1 MLDDDL
7 LAKLKRKDWRDP
19 ELERQMVNEEIRTA
33 KDLMLLADD
42 DFKSRPKVHARKMH
56 LLQVQSFQGGPR
68 QENNLYSECTET
80 GTKTRKVQDKALT
93 QKLNSDQQQI
103 ELQEVLLPS
112 VP

>member
-1 MLDDDL
+1 MIFAEWL
-7 LAKLKRKDWRDP
+7 L
-19 ELERQMVNEEIRTA
+19 
-33 KDLMLLADD
+33 
-42 DFKSRPKVHARKMH
+42 RPSCICQNWTRH
-56 LLQVQSFQGGPR
+56 VQSFQGGPR
-68 QENNLYSECTET
+68 QENNLYSESTET